1 MEVCWLPGWGLRE
14 RFGKGLALVQRL
26 EVLLGT
32 WVKFSRISFNAHR
45 YWMAGIQT
53 LWPPHKL
60 TTINTITRLF
70 RTVSLLT
77 QTT

>member
-1 MEVCWLPGWGLRE
+1 MGSGVVTTVYMEVCWLPGRGLRE

-53 LWPPHKL
+53 L
-60 TTINTITRLF
+60 
-70 RTVSLLT
+70 
-77 QTT
+77 